1 MQRRQRGW
9 VEASQADRATYNS
22 LVVLSFRRFRPLFA
36 CILLAAAV
44 AAQAQDPAQSKPTG
58 PAQMHG
64 HLLLV
69 LPFENRA
76 GNPGLN
82 WIGEA
87 FPDILNRRL
96 NSSGYMAI
104 GRGDRLYAFD
114 HLGLPLNLQPSRAMT
129 IRIAQMVDADY
140 VIFGSYTVDQN
151 QQLTATAEI
160 LDVPALRLGSPVV
173 ETGSQTQLVSLID
186 RLAWKVTTQLDPQ
199 FAVDEQTF
207 LVADGD
213 LHTDAFTEYIQGLVA
228 SSPEEQLTHL
238 RAAVRLDPQFAPAW
252 LQLGLTYFRD
262 QAFPEAAATLGR
274 LPMDDPNALEADFY
288 RGMALFHLGDYGEA
302 EDAFAFDS
310 RRMALPEVV
319 NNEGVAA
326 SRRGKDATAMF
337 RQAVEADPRDPDYH
351 FNLAISLARKGD
363 TSTALQELTETLKL
377 RPGDTDAQSFASQLR
392 NPPPPNPDPGHAITD
407 WQGPLERIKTSYS
420 DTEVRQAAFELE
432 QIQAMRLA
440 SMAAA
445 SRATALVKE
454 GDAFFQRG
462 LVLEAEREYREA
474 LTADSA
480 FAPGHAGMAAVWERD
495 GNPAA
500 ARQEANASI
509 QIQPNA
515 PAYLV
520 LAKLDLQ
527 ANQVGAAQQ
536 DVAQALQLDPQNA
549 GVKAMQQ
556 AVQKR
561 ESGSQ

>member
-1 MQRRQRGW
+1 
-9 VEASQADRATYNS
+9 
-22 LVVLSFRRFRPLFA
+22 VVSFRRFRPLFA
-36 CILLAAAV
+36 CILLAATGSAL
-44 AAQAQDPAQSKPTG
+44 AQDPAQTKPVG
-58 PAQMHG
+58 PSQMHG
-64 HLLLV
+64 RLLLV
-69 LPFENRA
+69 LPFENRTGTA
-76 GNPGLN
+76 GLN

-129 IRIAQMVDADY
+129 IRIAQMLDADY

-160 LDVPALRLGSPVV
+160 LDVPALRLGTDVV

-186 RLAWKVTTQLDPQ
+186 RLAWKVATQLDPH

-213 LHTDAFTEYIQGLVA
+213 LHTDAFEQYIQGLVA
-228 SSPEEQLTHL
+228 GTPDEQLTHL

-252 LQLGLTYFRD
+252 LQLGLAYFRD
-262 QAFPEAAATLGR
+262 QDFPEAAATLGR
-274 LPMDDPNALEADFY
+274 LPTDDPNALEADFY
-288 RGMALFHLGDYGEA
+288 RGMAFFHMGDYREGE
-302 EDAFAFDS
+302 EAFAFDS

-326 SRRGKDATAMF
+326 SRRGKDATEMF

-351 FNLAISLARKGD
+351 FNLAISLGRKGD
-363 TSTALQELTETLKL
+363 TAAALKEIQETLKL
-377 RPGDTDAQSFASQLR
+377 RPSDTDAQSFETQLE
-392 NPPPPNPDPGHAITD
+392 NPPLPNPDPGHAITD
-407 WQGPLERIKTSYS
+407 WQGPLERIKASYS

-432 QIQAMRLA
+432 QIQEMRLK
-440 SMAAA
+440 SMPAAE
-445 SRATALVKE
+445 RAAALVKE

-474 LTADSA
+474 LAADSA
-480 FAPGHAGMAAVWERD
+480 SASGHAGMAAVWERD
-495 GNPAA
+495 GNPGA
-500 ARQEANASI
+500 ARQEARASI
-509 QIQPNA
+509 RIQPNA

-527 ANQVGAAQQ
+527 ANQLAAAQQ
-536 DVAQALQLDPQNA
+536 DVSQVLQLDPQNA
-549 GVKAMQQ
+549 GVRAVQQ

-561 ESGSQ
+561 ESSSQ

>member
-1 MQRRQRGW
+1 MGW
-9 VEASQADRATYNS
+9 IPAGTYNS
-22 LVVLSFRRFRPLFA
+22 LVVISFRRIRPFFA
-36 CILLAAAV
+36 WILLAAAT
-44 AAQAQDPAQSKPTG
+44 AAFAQDPAQSKPAA

-64 HLLLV
+64 RLLLV
-69 LPFENRA
+69 LPFENRTGQA
-76 GNPGLN
+76 GLN

-87 FPDILNRRL
+87 FPDIFNRRL

-114 HLGLPLNLQPSRAMT
+114 HLGLPQDLQPSRAMT

-140 VIFGSYTVDQN
+140 VVFGSYTVDAN

-160 LDVPALRLGSPVV
+160 LDVSALQLGTDVV
-173 ETGSQTQLVSLID
+173 ETGPETQLVSLIN
-186 RLAWKVTTQLDPQ
+186 RLAWKVAKQLDPT
-199 FAVDEQTF
+199 FTVDEQTF
-207 LVADGD
+207 LIADGD
-213 LHTDAFTEYIQGLVA
+213 LHTDAFQEYIQGLVA
-228 SSPEEQLTHL
+228 TAPDQQLAHL

-252 LQLGLTYFRD
+252 LQLGLAYFRNQD
-262 QAFPEAAATLGR
+262 FPNAAAMLGH
-274 LPMDDPNALEADFY
+274 LPTNDPNALEADFY
-288 RGMALFHLGDYGEA
+288 RGMAFFHMGDYREA

-337 RQAVEADPRDPDYH
+337 RQAVEADPRDADYH
-351 FNLAISLARKGD
+351 FNLAISLARHGD
-363 TSTALQELTETLKL
+363 TAGALTEVEEALKL
-377 RPGDTDAQSFASQLR
+377 RPSDGDAQAFEAQLR

-407 WQGPLERIKTSYS
+407 WQGPLERIKPSYS

-432 QIQAMRLA
+432 QIQEMRLA
-440 SMAAA
+440 SMPAADRSA
-445 SRATALVKE
+445 ALVKE

-480 FAPGHAGMAAVWERD
+480 SAPAHAGLAAVWERD
-495 GNPAA
+495 GNPGA
-500 ARQEANASI
+500 ARQEAHASI

-527 ANQVGAAQQ
+527 ANQLAAAQQ
-536 DVAQALQLDPQNA
+536 ELAEAQHLDPQNA
-549 GVKAMQQ
+549 GVKAVQEL
-556 AVQKR
+556 VQKQQT
-561 ESGSQ
+561 SSQ

>member
-1 MQRRQRGW
+1 
-9 VEASQADRATYNS
+9 
-22 LVVLSFRRFRPLFA
+22 
-36 CILLAAAV
+36 
-44 AAQAQDPAQSKPTG
+44 
-58 PAQMHG
+58 MHG
-64 HLLLV
+64 RLLLV
-69 LPFENRA
+69 LPFANRA
-76 GNPGLN
+76 NSAGLN

-87 FPDILNRRL
+87 VPDILNRRL

-160 LDVPALRLGSPVV
+160 LDLPALRLGANVTESGP
-173 ETGSQTQLVSLID
+173 ETQLVSLLD
-186 RLAWKVTTQLDPQ
+186 RLAWKVAKELDPQ

-213 LHTDAFTEYIQGLVA
+213 LHTDAFEQYIQGLGGTT
-228 SSPEEQLTHL
+228 PDEQLTHL

-252 LQLGLTYFRD
+252 LQLGLAYFRD
-262 QAFPEAAATLGR
+262 QEFPEAAATLGR
-274 LPMDDPNALEADFY
+274 MPMNDPNALQADFY
-288 RGMALFHLGDYGEA
+288 RGMALFHMGDYREA

-319 NNEGVAA
+319 NNQGVAA
-326 SRRGKDATAMF
+326 SRRGKDATGMF

-351 FNLAISLARKGD
+351 FNLAVSLARKGD
-363 TSTALQELTETLKL
+363 TAGAMDQLQETLKL
-377 RPGDTDAQSFASQLR
+377 HPSDAEAQAFEAQLKT
-392 NPPPPNPDPGHAITD
+392 PPPANPDPGHAITD
-407 WQGPLERIKTSYS
+407 WQGPLERIKASYS

-440 SMAAA
+440 SMPAPAR
-445 SRATALVKE
+445 SEALVKE
-454 GDAFFQRG
+454 GNAFFQRG

-474 LTADSA
+474 LAADSA
-480 FAPGHAGMAAVWERD
+480 SAPGHAGLAAVWERD
-495 GNPAA
+495 GNPGA

-509 QIQPNA
+509 RIQPNA

-520 LAKLDLQ
+520 LAKLDLR
-527 ANQVGAAQQ
+527 ANQLTAAQQ
-536 DVAQALQLDPQNA
+536 DMVRAQQLDPESSGLK
-549 GVKAMQQ
+549 GVRQ
-556 AVQKR
+556 AVEQRKN
-561 ESGSQ
+561 SSQ

>member
-1 MQRRQRGW
+1 
-9 VEASQADRATYNS
+9 
-22 LVVLSFRRFRPLFA
+22 VLSFRRFRPLFA
-36 CILLAAAV
+36 WILV
-44 AAQAQDPAQSKPTG
+44 AATGASLAQDPAQGKPAG
-58 PAQMHG
+58 PSQMHG
-64 HLLLV
+64 RLLLV
-69 LPFENRA
+69 LPFENRT
-76 GNPGLN
+76 GVTGLN
-82 WIGEA
+82 WIGDA

-96 NSSGYMAI
+96 NSSGYLAI

-129 IRIAQMVDADY
+129 IRIAQLVDADY

-160 LDVPALRLGSPVV
+160 LDVPALRLGPDVV
-173 ETGSQTQLVSLID
+173 QSGSQAQLVSLIN
-186 RLAWKVTTQLDPQ
+186 RLAWKVATHLDPH

-213 LHTDAFTEYIQGLVA
+213 LHTDAFEQYLQGLVA
-228 SSPEEQLTHL
+228 AAPEDQLTHL
-238 RAAVRLDPQFAPAW
+238 LAAVKLDPQFAPAW
-252 LQLGLTYFRD
+252 LQLGLAYFRNQD
-262 QAFPEAAATLGR
+262 FPEAAATLGR
-274 LPMDDPNALEADFY
+274 LPTHDPNALEADFY
-288 RGMALFHLGDYGEA
+288 RGMAFFHMGDYREA

-310 RRMALPEVV
+310 RRLALPEVV

-326 SRRGKDATAMF
+326 SRRGKDATALF
-337 RQAVEADPRDPDYH
+337 RQAVDADPQDPDYH
-351 FNLAISLARKGD
+351 FNLAIALARHGD
-363 TSTALQELTETLKL
+363 TAGALEEVEDTLKL
-377 RPGDTDAQSFASQLR
+377 RPSDTDGQAFEAQLK

-407 WQGPLERIKTSYS
+407 WQGPLERIKPSYS

-440 SMAAA
+440 SMPAAQ
-445 SRATALVKE
+445 RAAALVKD

-474 LTADSA
+474 LAADSA
-480 FAPGHAGMAAVWERD
+480 SAPGHAGLAAVWERD
-495 GNPAA
+495 GNPGA

-509 QIQPNA
+509 RIHPNA

-527 ANQVGAAQQ
+527 ANQVAAAQQ
-536 DVAQALQLDPQNA
+536 DVSEALHLDPQNT
-549 GVKAMQQ
+549 GVKAVQQ
-556 AVQKR
+556 AVAKR